1 MKMRIVSEETA
12 REVLETVPSIMRAI
26 RAEMRAHRAAD
37 LSVPQFRALAFLN
50 RHPGASLSELADHIG
65 LSLPSASKLMDGLVA
80 RKLATREMH
89 AGDRRRITLVL
100 TARGRATLEAARRST
115 QSRLAERLSAL
126 SGTERAAVVR
136 AMHILRPIFV
146 RNPAPQVATARRRN
160 SRS

>member
-1 MKMRIVSEETA
+1 MKMRIASEETA

-89 AGDRRRITLVL
+89 AGDRRITLVL